1 MMKIFNKAWKNIQ
14 SLNPSLPVHLRE
26 FKKVFFLG
34 FVFIFIFIV
43 SSFLFLHPVSA
54 QDNIAQDFKQ
64 NTAPVTLDGRRL
76 FKVSNSG
83 DYTAQDRADI
93 INSKLQGVVSSS
105 EPIKV
110 EIKGSND
117 LPTIWLNDNYLLTV
131 TERDSQTGN
140 TQQEQA
146 QIWVQE
152 LENSLSQAQKE
163 RSLMF
168 LQSAFIRSCFIL
180 ALAVFCHWSLGKFWN
195 NSLRKFL
202 KRFIPEQQNEE
213 AQKIKYHHSLELLFS
228 LTLTSVRVGI
238 WTATILYVANQFP
251 FTRRLSFEVTR
262 TLFSTLT
269 ADIITLADQAY
280 SIPDILFLLGLL
292 WALIV
297 LAKIVSDLLQTRI
310 LNVTGINRG
319 AQEVIAIIIRY
330 CLIFI
335 GGIVLL
341 QVWGLDLSS
350 LTILA
355 SALGVGIGFGFQ
367 DIAKNF
373 GSGIVLL
380 FERPIQVGDFVEIG
394 EYQGIVERVGA
405 RSTVIKTLDM
415 ISIIVPNSRF
425 LEMELINWDHD
436 HPVSGLRLPVGVA
449 YGSNIEM
456 VRQSLLDVAKAN
468 PDILAMPSP
477 QVLFKGFGESSLDF
491 ELRIWI
497 SQPSRNVIIK
507 SNLYYQIEAIFRLR
521 NIEIPFPQRDL
532 HVRGS
537 LPIEL
542 SSELKDLLMQ
552 LYKQQNNGSNNGD
565 SHKTDLDSEKI

>member
-1 MMKIFNKAWKNIQ
+1 MMKRFNKAWKNIQ
-14 SLNPSLPVHLRE
+14 FNNPSLSVHLRE

-34 FVFIFIFIV
+34 LVLLF

-54 QDNIAQDFKQ
+54 QENTAQDFKQ

-76 FKVSNSG
+76 FKVSSSG

-93 INSKLQGVVSSS
+93 INSKLQEVVTSS
-105 EPIKV
+105 EPIKL
-110 EIKGSND
+110 EIKGNSD
-117 LPTIWLNDNYLLTV
+117 LPTIWLNNNYLLTV
-131 TERDSQTGN
+131 TERDFQTGN
-140 TQQEQA
+140 SQQEQA
-146 QIWVQE
+146 QIWLQE

-168 LQSAFIRSCFIL
+168 LQSAFIRSIFIL
-180 ALAVFCHWSLGKFWN
+180 ALALFCHWSLGKFWN
-195 NSLRKFL
+195 NSLKKFF
-202 KRFIPEQQNEE
+202 KRFFPTPQNQEE
-213 AQKIKYHHSLELLFS
+213 DKAKPHRSLDLFLS
-228 LTLTSVRVGI
+228 LALASVRVGI
-238 WTATILYVANQFP
+238 WMATILYIANQFP
-251 FTRRLSFEVTR
+251 FTRRLSFEVTGA
-262 TLFSTLT
+262 LISTFT
-269 ADIITLADQAY
+269 ADIITFADQGY

-297 LAKIVSDLLQTRI
+297 FAKVVSDLLQSRI

-319 AQEVIAIIIRY
+319 AQELISIIVRY
-330 CLIFI
+330 SLICI
-335 GGIVLL
+335 GTIVLL

-380 FERPIQVGDFVEIG
+380 FERPIKVGDFVEIG

-449 YGSNIEM
+449 YGSNIEI

-542 SSELKDLLMQ
+542 SSELKDLLVQ
-552 LYKQQNNGSNNGD
+552 LSKQQNHVSNNGD